1 MQGIIVVLCWCFRQA
16 LLITKIVSWTVAIVL
31 AVVAVLVAM
40 PKAIDWQDLKPKLG
54 FALTSATGRT
64 VSLDGPLSVEFLP
77 WPALWVGE
85 VRIANAPGAAT
96 RSMLEVRRLTIRLS
110 LKALMRGRIEISS
123 IVLDE
128 PLLAIEPDADGRP
141 NWWLP
146 ALESGSDAEATGL
159 DVTLDTVEV
168 RNGRLLHAIGLVD
181 QPLQAHAVDFVAPI
195 GARQER
201 VNLRGTAII
210 NGVPTRIGIGIRTG
224 SASGPPV
231 SVHADLPG
239 GHLAFEGWTGH
250 RSTDDPLRG
259 RMSATSTSPA
269 TFIGSLAQMMGRP
282 PLRLEELPLKRV
294 EVSGD
299 VTHDGQRFSI
309 KGMTL
314 QIDGV
319 QVSGSLDI
327 SAGDTVE
334 LSGRLSVPR
343 LDADHWITHLRAH
356 PLTPRAG
363 GLPGGATAMPLPRVD
378 LVVQVGETRYRQ
390 DIIRDLLV
398 AFKLDGA
405 GFHVR
410 EVIAVLPGDCH
421 LYYRVDQGGQ
431 VLANSP
437 DRVEIHAHR
446 LRDTLRWI
454 GIDTAGV
461 PAHRLQRL
469 RFEGRT
475 HVFEGAIQVSDATF
489 ALDDQ
494 SGTGTARASLA
505 IPTTI
510 SARID
515 LPRFDLDSY
524 RLTEQALRRMIPSPA
539 KRPDNPVDAIAPP
552 VIDISLN
559 VGQVTYRGEPV
570 HDIDAQVV
578 IQGNRLALEH
588 VGVGNL
594 FGARLEISG
603 SVDDFATSPR
613 FELGWRGVLPDVD
626 RVLDY
631 AGLPRFARG
640 RIGAGQTS
648 GRAIGT
654 LGEVELSAFSVDML
668 DAKIA
673 AEGRAS
679 FGEELRFDFPRWS
692 LVTTDIGV
700 IAAVASGTAHWP
712 VGALSAT
719 GSFCG
724 DAQRAAFQG
733 DITLNGTKLS
743 GNLASTL
750 APHPT
755 VSVALEA
762 HQTLRLDRWL
772 PQPPLSG
779 AAHSLR
785 GWTARAASEGEPAW
799 LAALR
804 SLNGDLSLTA
814 PALAWGPYEMT
825 GFALL
830 ARLKDGQLAVERFA
844 GSLGGATVQLSGS
857 VDTQQV
863 PAALSVDGELRD
875 IDVSRIIAVAHTKND
890 FGTDDLAVALHGK
903 ISLAGM
909 ALRARGATLDAA
921 LQSLSGK
928 ARTTGEIRPVITRG
942 SLSLASLATGIG
954 SLFSSE
960 MGFASAI
967 IENFIDRQVSSRGAL
982 EVGDG
987 IVYLRD
993 YLLEGEKAKAVI
1005 HGHVDPL
1012 NKAVDTR
1019 IELNNKDG
1027 SIDYSMS
1034 LRGPL
1039 RAPTLQREPLRG
1051 R

>member
-1 MQGIIVVLCWCFRQA
+1 MQVIVILRWFFYQA
-16 LLITKIVSWTVAIVL
+16 LLIAKIVAGTVAIVL

-40 PKAIDWQDLKPKLG
+40 PRAIDWQDLKPKLG
-54 FALTSATGRT
+54 LALTSATGRT

-77 WPALWVGE
+77 WPALWVGD

-96 RSMLEVRRLTIRLS
+96 QSMLKVRRLSIRLS

-146 ALESGSDAEATGL
+146 ALESGSGAEAAGL
-159 DVTLDTVEV
+159 PVTLDTVEI

-181 QPLQAHAVDFVAPI
+181 QPLEAHAVDFVATIDP
-195 GARQER
+195 RRER
-201 VNLRGTAII
+201 VKLQGTAII
-210 NGVPTRIGIGIRTG
+210 NGLPTRISIGIRTE

-231 SVHADLPG
+231 TLHADLPG

-250 RSTDDPLRG
+250 RSTDDPLHG
-259 RMSATSTSPA
+259 SMSATSTSPA
-269 TFIGSLAQMMGRP
+269 TFIASLAQMMGRP
-282 PLRLEELPLKRV
+282 PIALDELPIRRV
-294 EVSGD
+294 EASGD

-309 KGMTL
+309 KGLTL
-314 QIDGV
+314 EIDGV

-343 LDADHWITHLRAH
+343 LDADHWITHLRDH
-356 PLTPRAG
+356 PLALPAEA
-363 GLPGGATAMPLPRVD
+363 LPGGATAMPLPRAD
-378 LVVQVGETRYRQ
+378 LVVQVGETLYRQ
-390 DIIRDLLV
+390 DTIRNLVV
-398 AFKLDGA
+398 AFKFDGE

-410 EVIAVLPGDCH
+410 EVIAVLPGDCR
-421 LYYRVDQGGQ
+421 LYYRVDQGSQ
-431 VLANSP
+431 VLANHP
-437 DRVEIHAHR
+437 DMVEIHANR

-454 GIDTAGV
+454 GIDTAAV
-461 PAHRLQRL
+461 PADRLQQLRL
-469 RFEGRT
+469 EGRT
-475 HVFEGAIQVSDATF
+475 RVFDGAIQVSDATF
-489 ALDDQ
+489 TLDDQ

-510 SARID
+510 SARFD

-524 RLTEQALRRMIPSPA
+524 RLTEPALQKMVPPPT
-539 KRPDNPVDAIAPP
+539 KRPDNQADAIGPP
-552 VIDISLN
+552 VIDISLK

-570 HDIDAQVV
+570 HDVDAQVV
-578 IQGNRLALEH
+578 IQGNRLALER

-640 RIGAGQTS
+640 RIGTGQTS

-654 LGEVELSAFSVDML
+654 LGEVELPAFSVDML
-668 DAKIA
+668 DAKIS
-673 AEGRAS
+673 AEGHVS

-700 IAAVASGTAHWP
+700 IAAVASGTVHRP
-712 VGALSAT
+712 VGALNAT
-719 GSFCG
+719 GSFRG

-733 DITLNGTKLS
+733 DITLDGMKLS
-743 GNLASTL
+743 GTLASTL
-750 APHPT
+750 APHPM
-755 VSVALEA
+755 VSIALQA
-762 HQTLRLDRWL
+762 QQTLRLDRWL
-772 PQPPLSG
+772 PEPPLSS

-785 GWTARAASEGEPAW
+785 GRTARAASAGEPAW

-804 SLNGDLSLTA
+804 SLNGDLSLAA

-825 GFALL
+825 GFALS

-857 VDTQQV
+857 VDAQQV
-863 PAALSVDGELRD
+863 PAALSVDGELLD
-875 IDVSRIIAVAHTKND
+875 IDVSRVIAVAHTKND

-909 ALRARGATLDAA
+909 ALRARGTTLDDA

-967 IENFIDRQVSSRGAL
+967 IENFIDRQVSPRGAL

-1012 NKAVDTR
+1012 NKAIDTR

-1039 RAPTLQREPLRG
+1039 HAPTLQSEPLRG

>member
-1 MQGIIVVLCWCFRQA
+1 
-16 LLITKIVSWTVAIVL
+16 
-31 AVVAVLVAM
+31 
-40 PKAIDWQDLKPKLG
+40 
-54 FALTSATGRT
+54 
-64 VSLDGPLSVEFLP
+64 
-77 WPALWVGE
+77 
-85 VRIANAPGAAT
+85 
-96 RSMLEVRRLTIRLS
+96 
-110 LKALMRGRIEISS
+110 
-123 IVLDE
+123 
-128 PLLAIEPDADGRP
+128 
-141 NWWLP
+141 
-146 ALESGSDAEATGL
+146 
-159 DVTLDTVEV
+159 
-168 RNGRLLHAIGLVD
+168 
-181 QPLQAHAVDFVAPI
+181 
-195 GARQER
+195 
-201 VNLRGTAII
+201 
-210 NGVPTRIGIGIRTG
+210 
-224 SASGPPV
+224 
-231 SVHADLPG
+231 
-239 GHLAFEGWTGH
+239 
-250 RSTDDPLRG
+250 
-259 RMSATSTSPA
+259 
-269 TFIGSLAQMMGRP
+269 
-282 PLRLEELPLKRV
+282 
-294 EVSGD
+294 
-299 VTHDGQRFSI
+299 
-309 KGMTL
+309 
-314 QIDGV
+314 
-319 QVSGSLDI
+319 
-327 SAGDTVE
+327 
-334 LSGRLSVPR
+334 
-343 LDADHWITHLRAH
+343 
-356 PLTPRAG
+356 
-363 GLPGGATAMPLPRVD
+363 
-378 LVVQVGETRYRQ
+378 
-390 DIIRDLLV
+390 
-398 AFKLDGA
+398 
-405 GFHVR
+405 
-410 EVIAVLPGDCH
+410 
-421 LYYRVDQGGQ
+421 
-431 VLANSP
+431 
-437 DRVEIHAHR
+437 
-446 LRDTLRWI
+446 
-454 GIDTAGV
+454 
-461 PAHRLQRL
+461 
-469 RFEGRT
+469 
-475 HVFEGAIQVSDATF
+475 
-489 ALDDQ
+489 
-494 SGTGTARASLA
+494 
-505 IPTTI
+505 
-510 SARID
+510 
-515 LPRFDLDSY
+515 
-524 RLTEQALRRMIPSPA
+524 MIPSPA

-967 IENFIDRQVSSRGAL
+967 FETFIDRQVSSRGAL